1 MWLVGLFFYKRN
13 EKFFK
18 IRVKSVDKRVHLLY
32 NNQALWLCRYDRR
45 MWRNGRRARLRIW
58 WVTVQVRD
66 LLSAPDILPV
76 KAVPRP
82 LLWTRDFHIVLFVIF
97 ESFRDLFDALLHEIL
112 TPGVEG
118 REALCG

>member
-1 MWLVGLFFYKRN
+1 MDKAGVFPPGKTPG
-13 EKFFK
+13 
-18 IRVKSVDKRVHLLY
+18 IRGY
-32 NNQALWLCRYDRR
+32 GGI
-45 MWRNGRRARLRIW
+45 GRRARLRIW